1 MDVPEVELINEFEYQ
16 YYGFSPAGFTDSVY
30 NIAVDSWE
38 EAVKEVVSSD
48 SRLEMI
54 ANNKKFLSELT
65 GIIFH
70 RQEVKEAFN
79 TFTERVLKYIFRI
92 PRHVTLPEHEASLD
106 LLYSDDPNLKNIAE
120 LNREV
125 KILFGR
131 VVEKRFALHQL
142 NEDIEDANDVI
153 EVLLALVMELE
164 KVTPDAQYESIDSS
178 YVNTAVS
185 S

>member
-1 MDVPEVELINEFEYQ
+1 MNVPEVELINEFEYQ

-38 EAVKEVVSSD
+38 EAVKEVLSSAT
-48 SRLEMI
+48 RLEMI

-65 GIIFH
+65 GMIFY
-70 RQEVKEAFN
+70 RKEVKEAFN

-92 PRHVTLPEHEASLD
+92 PRHVTLPEHEASLE

-125 KILFGR
+125 KILSDR
-131 VVEKRFALHQL
+131 IVEKRFVLHQL
-142 NEDIEDANDVI
+142 NEEIQEANDVI
-153 EVLLALVMELE
+153 EVLLALVMEVE
-164 KVTPDAQYESIDSS
+164 KVSPDVENESIDTSDVSIPDSS
-178 YVNTAVS
+178 
-185 S
+185 